1 MPHFMTDEEIRA
13 YQTRHT
19 WQPGELVEVWNYDL
33 NRSEYGIVVSDTS
46 QSVISSTSK
55 GGGLQQ
61 IEIRKICVMSS
72 KGITIVD
79 KWSIYPVA
87 L

>member
-1 MPHFMTDEEIRA
+1 MTHYMSDEEIRA
-13 YQTRHT
+13 YQARHT

-33 NRSEYGIVVSDTS
+33 NRSEYSIVVSDTS
-46 QSVISSTSK
+46 QSVVSSTSK
-55 GGGLQQ
+55 GGSQQQ
-61 IEIRKICVMSS
+61 IEIRKISVMSS

-79 KWSIYPVA
+79 KWSIYPVD